1 MDAVHFQL
9 LFVCLCVFQSLH
21 SFHNNNNHFHSTNLA
36 APPVNDDWSCRQD
49 PVGLPSWRPTPNTSL
64 PPTSP
69 SNATTNI
76 RSPIEQSEIHTH
88 SHSFSSFFVRCV
100 NVQFDSLP
108 SFHTNKQTTQSN
120 VNNKP
125 LEAVQCVVASPL
137 ALLQHDPIQAG
148 HHRCRPTKG
157 MSLCLSARSCDSRRT
172 ACR

>member
-1 MDAVHFQL
+1 M
-9 LFVCLCVFQSLH
+9 CLCVFQSLH
-21 SFHNNNNHFHSTNLA
+21 SFHNNNNHFHSTNLP
-36 APPVNDDWSCRQD
+36 APSVNDDRSCRQG
-49 PVGLPSWRPTPNTSL
+49 PVGPLRCIPTPNTSL

-69 SNATTNI
+69 SNATTDI

-137 ALLQHDPIQAG
+137 VLLQHDPIQARPI
-148 HHRCRPTKG
+148 RCRPTKG
-157 MSLCLSARSCDSRRT
+157 MSLCLSARSCDVVRT

>member
-21 SFHNNNNHFHSTNLA
+21 SFHNNNNIHFHSTNLP
-36 APPVNDDWSCRQD
+36 APSVNDDRSCRQG
-49 PVGLPSWRPTPNTSL
+49 PVGHTSCDPTPNTSL

-69 SNATTNI
+69 SSELHGI

-88 SHSFSSFFVRCV
+88 SHSLFVILR
-100 NVQFDSLP
+100 SLCQC
-108 SFHTNKQTTQSN
+108 SIRFIAFLSHKQTTQSN

-137 ALLQHDPIQAG
+137 ALLQHDPIQAR
-148 HHRCRPTKG
+148 HNRWRPTKG
-157 MSLCLSARSCDSRRT
+157 MFLCLSARSCAPIRT

>member
-21 SFHNNNNHFHSTNLA
+21 SFHNNNNHFHSTNLP
-36 APPVNDDWSCRQD
+36 APSVNDDRSCRQG
-49 PVGLPSWRPTPNTSL
+49 PVGHKRCDPTPNTSL

-69 SNATTNI
+69 SNDSTNI
-76 RSPIEQSEIHTH
+76 HSPIEQSEIHTH

-125 LEAVQCVVASPL
+125 SEAVQCVVASPL
-137 ALLQHDPIQAG
+137 ALQHDPIQAG
-148 HHRCRPTKG
+148 HDSCRPTKG
-157 MSLCLSARSCDSRRT
+157 MFLCLSARSRAPIRT